1 MYSIIF
7 VAVVGGTLVARSFL
21 LFRRIGRP
29 EYAGQDKK
37 LLSQAIWGIII
48 SFVLVL
54 AVSAFLKFSE
64 FEQ

>member
-1 MYSIIF
+1 MYAILF

-21 LFRRIGRP
+21 LFRRVGRP
-29 EYAGQDKK
+29 GYEGQDKK
-37 LLSQAIWGIII
+37 LLTQSIWGIII
-48 SFVLVL
+48 CFVLVL

>member
-7 VAVVGGTLVARSFL
+7 VAIVGGTLVARSFL

-48 SFVLVL
+48 SFVMVL